1 MQNRRM
7 NLRLFD
13 TDANIIDRTG
23 AESLI
28 PIQESNDRTVS
39 SPVKGSQAGE
49 HDKQA
54 VQNAGTGYAADR
66 LFRKWR

>member
-13 TDANIIDRTG
+13 IDANIIDRTG

-28 PIQESNDRTVS
+28 PIQESNEII
-39 SPVKGSQAGE
+39 Q
-49 HDKQA
+49 
-54 VQNAGTGYAADR
+54 GTIAQ
-66 LFRKWR
+66 